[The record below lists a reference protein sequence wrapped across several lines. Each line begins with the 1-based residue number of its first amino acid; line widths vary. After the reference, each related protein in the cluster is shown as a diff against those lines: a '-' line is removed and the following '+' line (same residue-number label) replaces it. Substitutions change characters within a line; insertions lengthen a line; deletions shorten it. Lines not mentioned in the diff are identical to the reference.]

1 VVKVQQCEV
10 LKNEVMNMT
19 SWIVSKWNH
28 CY

>member
-1 VVKVQQCEV
+1 VQQCEV